1 MRIANAY
8 IRHQE
13 LGASKV
19 GRDADVAA
27 KTSAGSE
34 VPGAEYGDGV
44 RVSVSDRA
52 KELGERAKLSEA
64 KVDRLRAA
72 LESNKLE
79 VNLSTIASKLLRSE
93 EP

>member
-13 LGASKV
+13 LGASKAT
-19 GRDADVAA
+19 RDGEISA
-27 KTSAGSE
+27 KVDAGE
-34 VPGAEYGDGV
+34 ALGTAHGDGV
-44 RVSVSDRA
+44 RVSVSARA
-52 KELGERAKLSEA
+52 KELGERAKLSDA

-72 LESNKLE
+72 LQSNTLE

>member
-13 LGASKV
+13 LGASKAA
-19 GRDADVAA
+19 RDGEISAKVDAGEALGAA
-27 KTSAGSE
+27 R
-34 VPGAEYGDGV
+34 GDGV
-44 RVSVSDRA
+44 RVSVSARA

-64 KVDRLRAA
+64 RVDRLRAA
-72 LESNKLE
+72 LQSNTLE